1 MIDKL
6 NFAKTDVGAIGDR
19 GLSSFAD
26 TLLKQGN
33 VFNAQAAQDQ
43 EQALNTVKTMSDIA
57 SRDRAE
63 QREVDRINKE
73 NSTQE
78 ALVNYNN
85 AVNRASTLG
94 TMSDEQGKAL
104 GSEYGSLVSKVGE
117 EKAAQ
122 IISDKAAN
130 YAATDAANL
139 KASPKLAYDRISPI
153 ELPSGSS
160 IDPLKLIEMKEQKL
174 SALED
179 RQNKL
184 DDQAFKEKEFEAD
197 KKYKANSLAEQI
209 RTRKAAEARLDQ
221 EDKEKK
227 DSVSSAAIAAKFDA
241 TGVGGDGYTINGKG
255 EYVKNVGTGVNS
267 LNDVT
272 DGQTLE
278 SAGSEFSNRF
288 DTENKDLISK
298 RKEIEGIAY
307 TPEQLKDKDFMLKEY
322 NEKSKGSS
330 DTTNVVP
337 DKKYNDTLSKDDLS
351 KVSDID
357 RKIASLNQKTGLR
370 GYFNNS
376 TNADKASAEIEIEKL
391 KSDRSKI
398 VNKLNSVETKKG
410 ETFDDFVKNAK
421 DNSSANLLE
430 IKTIDNKLE
439 KSGKSILKDVEK
451 KYGIEKTEEKYVDPA
466 EVKKNVFE
474 SVYNKIKSENKGI
487 DDNTAILQASKKADE
502 ISSEQANTI
511 KTKTD
516 KGITQRKEEND
527 LFLKQKEEKNKDIR
541 DEQKSIRDI
550 LKQYSDGNKYDDD
563 SEVVID
569 GETYELKDAQKHLN
583 KRLEYLDSE
592 VEKNNEQVS
601 ELKQSIKNK

>member
-94 TMSDEQGKAL
+94 TMSDEQGKSL

-197 KKYKANSLAEQI
+197 KKYKADSLAEQI
-209 RTRKAAEARLDQ
+209 RTRKAAEARLNQ

-227 DSVSSAAIAAKFDA
+227 DAVSSAAIAAKFDA
-241 TGVGGDGYTINGKG
+241 TGVGGDGYTVNGKG

-298 RKEIEGIAY
+298 RKEIEGKAY
-307 TPEQLKDKDFMLKEY
+307 TPEQLKDKDFMQKEY
-322 NEKSKGSS
+322 FKKEGSQKSVVDKIAMRTGDAVRQRELSPLVREKFKLEGVTNILNVMATPEEKIKAENRIKEL
-330 DTTNVVP
+330 DTSIDNIN
-337 DKKYNDTLSKDDLS
+337 KKYSSSQENENIS
-351 KVSDID
+351 
-357 RKIASLNQKTGLR
+357 
-370 GYFNNS
+370 Y
-376 TNADKASAEIEIEKL
+376 
-391 KSDRSKI
+391 
-398 VNKLNSVETKKG
+398 
-410 ETFDDFVKNAK
+410 DDFVKNAK
-421 DNSSANLLE
+421 ANSSANLLE

-527 LFLKQKEEKNKDIR
+527 LFLKQKEEKNKRID
-541 DEQKSIRDI
+541 DEIKSIRDI
-550 LKQYSDGNKYDDD
+550 LKQYSDGNKYNDD
-563 SEVVID
+563 SEVVIGGD
-569 GETYELKDAQKHLN
+569 TYELKDAQKYLN
-583 KRLEYLDSE
+583 NRLEYLDSE
-592 VEKNNEQVS
+592 IEKNNEQVS

>member
-1 MIDKL
+1 M
-6 NFAKTDVGAIGDR
+6 
-19 GLSSFAD
+19 
-26 TLLKQGN
+26 
-33 VFNAQAAQDQ
+33 
-43 EQALNTVKTMSDIA
+43 
-57 SRDRAE
+57 
-63 QREVDRINKE
+63 
-73 NSTQE
+73 
-78 ALVNYNN
+78 
-85 AVNRASTLG
+85 
-94 TMSDEQGKAL
+94 
-104 GSEYGSLVSKVGE
+104 
-117 EKAAQ
+117 
-122 IISDKAAN
+122 
-130 YAATDAANL
+130 
-139 KASPKLAYDRISPI
+139 
-153 ELPSGSS
+153 
-160 IDPLKLIEMKEQKL
+160 
-174 SALED
+174 
-179 RQNKL
+179 
-184 DDQAFKEKEFEAD
+184 
-197 KKYKANSLAEQI
+197 
-209 RTRKAAEARLDQ
+209 
-221 EDKEKK
+221 
-227 DSVSSAAIAAKFDA
+227 
-241 TGVGGDGYTINGKG
+241 
-255 EYVKNVGTGVNS
+255 
-267 LNDVT
+267 
-272 DGQTLE
+272 
-278 SAGSEFSNRF
+278 
-288 DTENKDLISK
+288 
-298 RKEIEGIAY
+298 
-307 TPEQLKDKDFMLKEY
+307 
-322 NEKSKGSS
+322 
-330 DTTNVVP
+330 
-337 DKKYNDTLSKDDLS
+337 S

-550 LKQYSDGNKYDDD
+550 VKQYSDGNKYDDD